1 MPTKT
6 LSDAAKSRKAIRE
19 KVFAKAGRSLSLLEV
34 RIIHWDYVWQAQV
47 TFTTNSKGSGGRNK
61 GARPLILAPP
71 PFLVSLHLLKA
82 FFIEK
87 WYQNVVPEHFATESQ
102 NSEVPEN

>member
-34 RIIHWDYVWQAQV
+34 RIIH
-47 TFTTNSKGSGGRNK
+47 
-61 GARPLILAPP
+61 
-71 PFLVSLHLLKA
+71 
-82 FFIEK
+82 
-87 WYQNVVPEHFATESQ
+87 
-102 NSEVPEN
+102 